1 MPIRARENTEP
12 RLARLT
18 VTLRRLDR
26 AAAAAPERVFF
37 LTGAL
42 RKPCYASAL
51 LRDSAGKRR

>member
-26 AAAAAPERVFF
+26 AAAAPERVFF